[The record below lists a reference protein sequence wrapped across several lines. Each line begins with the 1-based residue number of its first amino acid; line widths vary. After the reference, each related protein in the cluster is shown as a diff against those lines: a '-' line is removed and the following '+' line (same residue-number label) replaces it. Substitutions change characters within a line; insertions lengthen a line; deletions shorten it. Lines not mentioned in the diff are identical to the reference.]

1 MTPQRSL
8 AAETQS
14 DEIATVASLKSDDYV
29 RAKLSDGTIK
39 PEYYAFAEG
48 GRWTGQG
55 RDPSMDSLKFM
66 DVARTISGSLKEQ
79 AYYPTR
85 DPKDTRLLI
94 VVYWGKT
101 RTPGSMEDSVAAQDL
116 QVADAKAA
124 ADKDL
129 DKQKL
134 MAANVEHSLTGAGMG
149 CGRVQ
154 TVADNDQITT
164 RLDSQSA
171 SNGAFAVL
179 AAENNARDQLDAQN
193 AMMLGFDRAISET
206 EGLVGTPLEHRR
218 TDLFR
223 EIEQQRYFV
232 VLMAYDF
239 QLMWRQKKAKLLWET
254 RFSVRERTNDLSG
267 QLAAMAASA
276 ERYFGRDSGKL
287 VHAPLPVG
295 HVDVGPMK
303 TLTLDEHP

>member
-101 RTPGSMEDSVAAQDL
+101 RTPGSMEDSVAAQNL

-124 ADKDL
+124 EEKSTDR
-129 DKQKL
+129 QKL
-134 MAANVEHSLTGAGMG
+134 MAANAAPSLNGPGMV

-154 TVADNDQITT
+154 TVADSDQVTT

-206 EGLVGTPLEHRR
+206 QGLVGTPMEHRR
-218 TDLFR
+218 TDLFQ

-239 QLMWRQKKAKLLWET
+239 QLMWKAKKHKLLWET
-254 RFSVRERTNDLSG
+254 RFSVPQRGKGFDGYLV
-267 QLAAMAASA
+267 AMTQQASK
-276 ERYFGRDSGKL
+276 YFGRNSRGL
-287 VHAPLPVG
+287 E
-295 HVDVGPMK
+295 HVDLPEGRVEVGDIKSLGVVMDK
-303 TLTLDEHP
+303 